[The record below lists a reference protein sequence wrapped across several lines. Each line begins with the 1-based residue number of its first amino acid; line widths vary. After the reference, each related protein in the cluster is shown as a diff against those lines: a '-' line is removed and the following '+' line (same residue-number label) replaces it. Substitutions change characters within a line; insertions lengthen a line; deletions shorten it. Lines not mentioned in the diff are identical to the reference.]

1 MKNAALKMFE
11 SIAIQVEAAVANP
24 DAWLEATNA
33 SPDSKYLEALKN
45 AIQSLGFSKEDAAR
59 AALKVKLDVNTFDQ
73 AICDTYVNRCF
84 QPSLELVLTNKDK
97 IEVYKDLSDTELL
110 FVFCSKASLEYKV

>member
-11 SIAIQVEAAVANP
+11 SMAIQVEAAVANP
-24 DAWLEATNA
+24 DAWLEVTNA
-33 SPDSKYLEALKN
+33 SPDSKYIQAFNK
-45 AIQSLGFSKEDAAR
+45 AIQSLGFSRDVAAK
-59 AALKVKLDVNTFDQ
+59 ASLKVTLDVNIFDPDV
-73 AICDTYVNRCF
+73 CDVYVTRCF

-110 FVFCSKASLEYKV
+110 FVFCSKASLEYKD